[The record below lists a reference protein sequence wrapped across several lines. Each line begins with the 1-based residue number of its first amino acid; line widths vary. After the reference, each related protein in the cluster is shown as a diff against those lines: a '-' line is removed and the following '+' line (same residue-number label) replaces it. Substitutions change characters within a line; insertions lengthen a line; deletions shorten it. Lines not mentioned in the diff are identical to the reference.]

1 MGSAALACPCLDAVA
16 RGPDA
21 VVGVVT
27 QPDRPKGRS
36 LRPQPCPLKE
46 TAEQRSLVVLT
57 PENINTPDSV
67 AALRDL
73 KPDVTVVVAYGQI
86 LKPSILEIPPCGCV
100 NVHASLLPKYRGAAP
115 IQWAVANGDLVTGVT
130 TMYMDAH
137 MDTGDII
144 LQEETGI
151 GRAETAGELHDRL
164 AVIGAGLL
172 RQTLDAIREG
182 KIARTRQD
190 PSAAT
195 YAAKLK
201 KADGRIAWTQPARVI
216 YNHVRGFN
224 PWPCCFC
231 EAPAGSG
238 KWLRVLRSEV
248 AGRQAGVA
256 GTVVSV
262 DGSGPVVA
270 TGEDGLRLTEVQPEG
285 RTRMSGADYLRG
297 HGLKAGDK
305 LG

>member
-1 MGSAALACPCLDAVA
+1 MGSAALACPCLEAIIH
-16 RGPDA
+16 GPDTVA
-21 VVGVVT
+21 GVVT

-46 TAEQRSLVVLT
+46 IAEPRGFAILT
-57 PENINTPDSV
+57 PENVNTPDSV
-67 AALRDL
+67 TALRNL
-73 KPDVTVVVAYGQI
+73 APDILVVVAYGQI
-86 LKPSILEIPPCGCV
+86 LRPPVLEIPPLRCV

-115 IQWAVANGDLVTGVT
+115 IQWAVANGDTVTGVT

-144 LQEETGI
+144 LQGQTEI
-151 GRAETAGELHDRL
+151 GPAETAGELHDRL
-164 AVIGAGLL
+164 ALIGARLL
-172 RQTLDAIREG
+172 CLTLDAIRDG
-182 KIARTRQD
+182 NVTATRQD

-195 YAAKLK
+195 CAAKLK
-201 KADGRIAWTQPARVI
+201 KSDGRIAWTQPARVI

-238 KWLRVLRSEV
+238 KWLRVLRSQVEDKSDETP
-248 AGRQAGVA
+248 
-256 GTVVSV
+256 GTVVLTT
-262 DGSGPVVA
+262 GNGPVVS
-270 TGEDGLRLTEVQPEG
+270 TGEGRLRLTEVQPEG
-285 RTRMSGADYLRG
+285 RKAMSGADYLRG
-297 HGLKAGDK
+297 HGLKAGDR